1 MDHFIIPATVV
12 AVVLTFIFVV
22 VATYRMSFAAGLKSG
37 YLKAHAEA
45 IDAQI
50 QFAFDQATRSG
61 EIDMPGY
68 EDNCYVTWT
77 MGDRFPRT
85 LAGFV
90 HLTHKLAGEAGEF
103 NEHWGKAI
111 RDDEVT
117 YQGFINGKLEL
128 TKERRET
135 LLKELGDVLWYVAM
149 LARELGSS
157 LMGVAIINMTKLA
170 SRRKRGVIQGSGDDR

>member
-1 MDHFIIPATVV
+1 MDHFLVPLTVIAIV
-12 AVVLTFIFVV
+12 ATFIFVV
-22 VATYRMSFAAGLKSG
+22 VATYRMSFAAGIKAG
-37 YLKAHAEA
+37 YIQSQAEHVDQTIQRAFSKAFK
-45 IDAQI
+45 DG
-50 QFAFDQATRSG
+50 S
-61 EIDMPGY
+61 IDMPGY
-68 EDNCYVTWT
+68 EDQCMVTWT
-77 MGDRFPRT
+77 MGDRFPKT

-128 TKERRET
+128 TPQRRET

-149 LARELGSS
+149 LSRELGSS
-157 LMGVAIINMTKLA
+157 LMGVALMNMSKLA
-170 SRRKRGVIQGSGDDR
+170 SRRARGTIQGSGDDR